1 MSDKVGCTAACR
13 HNNVAQGDMV
23 RCCICM
29 VWFHTECVPGEA
41 TEGIWTC
48 HKCRQMPSQMV
59 EMAEKMNHMATELQK
74 VTKLCNTDKKY
85 REDIDKLTNSN
96 NVLAA
101 ENTKLLSELEK
112 LKKEMMNQGERLS
125 TSPSKNL
132 LIGGSLLRRVATKK
146 LVDTEVKSVS
156 NSLIADAKQTISN
169 IVNPYNNITLVVGG
183 NDCDKPTPPSAELVK
198 RDFEGLIDVSLTKA
212 QSVTVCG
219 ICPRVTT
226 EEISETITS
235 VNAELVALCEEKE
248 QVTFVDVDP
257 MFKLS
262 DGTLNDG
269 YLAEDGIHLTDKALN
284 KIALKLNM
292 RMKSKDGGCVTDQN
306 SKNTLS
312 GDGGWRKVGPTGRNH
327 TETHHNI
334 SEQKRD
340 KNQYQGPR
348 SYATVASTHGKSTW
362 CYNCDE
368 SGHISSNCRF
378 NSAIE
383 CHTCHRLGHKQ
394 KLCHLY
400 K

>member
-1 MSDKVGCTAACR
+1 MVGCTATCKD
-13 HNNVAQGDMV
+13 NNVAKGDMV

-48 HKCRQMPSQMV
+48 HKCRRMPSQMV
-59 EMAEKMNHMATELQK
+59 EMSEKMTDMATELQK
-74 VTKLCNTDKKY
+74 LTKFWGNTDKKY
-85 REDIDKLTNSN
+85 REDIDKLTNTN
-96 NVLAA
+96 TVLVA
-101 ENTKLLSELEK
+101 ENTKLVSELEE
-112 LKKEMMNQGERLS
+112 LKEEMNSKNERVS

-146 LVDTEVKSVS
+146 LVDTEVKSVR
-156 NSLIADAKQTISN
+156 NSLIADAKRTISN
-169 IVNPYNNITLVVGG
+169 IANPYNNITLVVGG
-183 NDCDKPTPPSAELVK
+183 NDCDRATPPSAESVK
-198 RDFEGLIDVSLTKA
+198 QDFEGLIDMSLTKA

-226 EEISETITS
+226 QEISETIAS

-262 DGTLNDG
+262 DGSLNDG

-306 SKNTLS
+306 SKDASS
-312 GDGGWRKVGPTGRNH
+312 GDGGWLKVGPTRKSH
-327 TETHHNI
+327 TETHYNV
-334 SEQKRD
+334 SEQERD
-340 KNQYQGPR
+340 KSYYQRPR

-362 CYNCDE
+362 CYNCGE

-383 CHTCHRLGHKQ
+383 CHMCHRFGHKQ